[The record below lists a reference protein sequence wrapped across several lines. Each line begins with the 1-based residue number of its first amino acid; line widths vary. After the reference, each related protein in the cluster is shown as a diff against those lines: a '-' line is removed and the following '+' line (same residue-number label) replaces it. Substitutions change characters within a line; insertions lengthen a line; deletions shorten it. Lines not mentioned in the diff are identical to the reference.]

1 MIRTPTLRARD
12 NQTKKIQDN
21 ITRVEKHFG
30 EMCQLFA
37 AYTRKT
43 ARLRDKGD
51 LLVQQIAVHADTET
65 PDLKRGM
72 KEFADHLAKIQD
84 YRHAQVKR
92 LEAKVVEPLKTYG
105 AVVIRKRED
114 VKMTQSAIDKEAKQ
128 EAQLEK
134 TRLKNPSDR
143 QIISHVGLGLR
154 LTKRNYSLILSYD
167 LELSCH
173 QAESELQKATM
184 DAARTTKQLEETIDE
199 FERQKIRDIKKIFS
213 EFVTVE
219 LCFLGKALEL
229 YTSAYQSIQSVDEEA
244 DLEVF
249 RSSLHPLDYNSR
261 LGRTNSRTSL
271 DRTFMSTSGTSKQQG
286 ACGRLTRREEE
297 ADDDEED
304 EDGSEEEEGEEDEEE
319 DTDNEH

>member
-1 MIRTPTLRARD
+1 MIRTPNVRARD
-12 NQTKKIQDN
+12 SQTKKIQDN
-21 ITRVEKHFG
+21 ITKVEKHFG
-30 EMCQLFA
+30 ELCQLFA
-37 AYTRKT
+37 AYSRKT

-51 LLVQQIAVHADTET
+51 LLVKQIELHADTET
-65 PDLKRGM
+65 PELKRGM

-84 YRHAQVKR
+84 YRHAQVQR
-92 LEAKVVEPLKTYG
+92 LDAKVVEPLKSYG
-105 AVVIRKRED
+105 AVVKRKRED

-134 TRLKNPSDR
+134 TRLRNPSDR
-143 QIISHVGLGLR
+143 QIIS
-154 LTKRNYSLILSYD
+154 
-167 LELSCH
+167 
-173 QAESELQKATM
+173 QAESELQRATM

-219 LCFLGKALEL
+219 LCFLGKALEV

-249 RSSLHPLDYNSR
+249 RSSLHPPDYNSR

-271 DRTFMSTSGTSKQQG
+271 DRTFMSTSGTLKQQG
-286 ACGRLTRREEE
+286 ATGRLTRREEE

-304 EDGSEEEEGEEDEEE
+304 EDGSNEEEEEEDEEE
-319 DTDNEH
+319 TDDER